1 MLVHL
6 FDAISSPASANLAL
20 RRTTADNKHCFP
32 GDVIN
37 TVERNFYVDDCL
49 KSMSSEAAAIKHV
62 HNLQALLSRGGFKL
76 PKWISNRRKVI
87 EAITAHKPC
96 AELKKLHFYK
106 NELLSQRAFGL
117 QWCVESDTFTFII
130 CLRTRPFTRRGYLA
144 RN

>member
-1 MLVHL
+1 M
-6 FDAISSPASANLAL
+6 
-20 RRTTADNKHCFP
+20 
-32 GDVIN
+32 
-37 TVERNFYVDDCL
+37 DDCL
-49 KSMSSEAAAIKHV
+49 KSLSSEAAAIKHV

-76 PKWISNRRKVI
+76 PKWISNSRKVI

-117 QWCVESDTFTFII
+117 QCCVESDTFTFNI
-130 CLRTRPFTRRGYLA
+130 CLRTRPFTRTGYLV